1 MSGKVRSLGRP
12 QHKIINIFAIVVLSK
27 PFLRRKC
34 RPAYRKDIAK
44 IKKGKQRV
52 RRPHRFCPR
61 KNPVRTLICRQYLL
75 RWHHPGILIR
85 IDDIDILM
93 YLKILCNLTGC
104 PVCKSARLRHKQDVI
119 LLERCKGKRPP
130 ALFYTDSANSIA
142 SGSSGRYRT
151 ALLRLPHP
159 HQIRLCLAAQLPLI
173 LLDTV
178 PVQSALY
185 GILDLP

>member
-1 MSGKVRSLGRP
+1 MR
-12 QHKIINIFAIVVLSK
+12 
-27 PFLRRKC
+27 
-34 RPAYRKDIAK
+34 
-44 IKKGKQRV
+44 
-52 RRPHRFCPR
+52 
-61 KNPVRTLICRQYLL
+61 
-75 RWHHPGILIR
+75 
-85 IDDIDILM
+85 
-93 YLKILCNLTGC
+93 LKILCDLTGC
-104 PVCKSARLRHKQDVI
+104 PVREPARLRHKQDVI